1 MTEPNA
7 DLRETADDGPA
18 AGAPQPEETGN
29 LANWQLGEFRIL
41 RRLGRGGMA
50 DVYLAD
56 QTSLHRHVALK
67 VLRTESLTDEVHL
80 ERFRREAEAAGGLS
94 HPNIVQVFT
103 IGEADGVHY
112 IAQEYVQGLNLREFL
127 QKKGPPDV
135 GVALHILKQVALAL
149 QVAGEAGIVHRDIKP
164 ENILVTRKGTVKV
177 ADFGLAQ
184 LSLGGGG
191 GEALNL
197 TQAGMTM
204 GTPLYM
210 SPEQVSG
217 KKLDARSDIYSFG
230 VTCYHILAARPPFE
244 GETAMAVAVQH
255 LNSEPAPLR
264 KHRSDLPDALCH
276 IVHKMM
282 AKEPQQRYPDAKSV
296 LADLRRVEKS
306 IRDNP
311 QAAAADVTIADFDPV
326 LDTQR
331 LASVSASH
339 QLLQWAGR
347 HPLVAFFGSCL
358 VVAAFSA
365 ALVLAIQP
373 PDPRDA
379 TPRTLPA
386 KATVQEQYEIAQRL
400 IDDEDAWLAVVD
412 HQRPDPQILQPAR
425 EQLALLYLRELRF
438 SEAQEIF
445 DDFATMDDE
454 TIRDKGLA
462 GMAIS
467 ASLKQNY
474 QMSRRLIETK
484 ELLRPDRINPDSDLG
499 KLLLEAN
506 DANLRALKEDSAT
519 AGP

>member
-1 MTEPNA
+1 MTEPKA
-7 DLRETADDGPA
+7 DLRKSADAEKG
-18 AGAPQPEETGN
+18 AGAPTEVDTV
-29 LANWQLGEFRIL
+29 ADWQLGEFRIL

-67 VLRTESLTDEVHL
+67 VLRTESLSDEVHL

-112 IAQEYVQGLNLREFL
+112 IAQEYVKGLNLREFL
-127 QKKGPPDV
+127 QKKGAPDV
-135 GVALHILKQVALAL
+135 AVALHILKQVALAL
-149 QVAGEAGIVHRDIKP
+149 QVADEAGIVHRDIKP
-164 ENILVTRKGTVKV
+164 ENILVTRKGKVKV

-184 LSLGGGG
+184 LSLGGGGG

-255 LNSEPAPLR
+255 LNSEPAPLQ

-282 AKEPQQRYPDAKSV
+282 AKEPQQRYADAKSV

-326 LDTQR
+326 MDTQQ

-339 QLLQWAGR
+339 RLLQWAVR
-347 HPLVAFFGSCL
+347 HPLVTFFGSCL
-358 VVAAFSA
+358 AVAALSA
-365 ALVLAIQP
+365 ALVLSLRP
-373 PDPRDA
+373 PDPRNSSP
-379 TPRTLPA
+379 TTLPA
-386 KATVQEQYEIAQRL
+386 KATIQEQYELAQRL
-400 IDDEDAWLAVVD
+400 IDDEDAWLAVIH
-412 HQRPDPQILQPAR
+412 HQRPDPQILQSVR

-438 SEAQEIF
+438 AEAQQIF

-462 GMAIS
+462 GMAIA

-474 QMSRRLIETK
+474 QMSRQLIKSK
-484 ELLRPDRINPDSDLG
+484 ELLRPNRINPDSDLG

-506 DANLRALKEDSAT
+506 DANRAALKEDSA
-519 AGP
+519 AEGP